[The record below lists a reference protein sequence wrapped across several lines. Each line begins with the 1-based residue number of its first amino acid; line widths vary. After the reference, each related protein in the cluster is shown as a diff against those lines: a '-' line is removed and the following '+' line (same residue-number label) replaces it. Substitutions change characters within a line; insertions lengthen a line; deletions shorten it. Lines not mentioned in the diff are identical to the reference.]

1 MRFQKSGICGRNILV
16 AHGPFHAQHPTFHI
30 HHLTPNIPHPTLHTQ
45 HSQHP
50 SLPAKYLCL
59 SSAPAAQS
67 VLLTSTPHGFCVD
80 LWHLREKYSCAA
92 WHIPNPIFHLPHPTS
107 NISHSTFSTL
117 LPQIYTLFPVAPRP
131 ASKYAILSAS
141 LQPPDNQPFTIQ
153 AFPRHLP
160 NTPFPTTKRHLSSHD
175 PCPFEAPSLTFR
187 TSIPKPPQP
196 DTCPTPAPPFAYA
209 LSTRPNSPPNPPK
222 PCLPALCFT
231 QNPDPTFPPNIFNVV
246 WFSSYRLLGVERG
259 MIYQV
264 DSWIDGLGMMQKC
277 NERST
282 FAVVAQSA
290 AVEQATE

>member
-1 MRFQKSGICGRNILV
+1 MAHSTLNIQ
-16 AHGPFHAQHPTFHI
+16 HFTSIISHPTFH
-30 HHLTPNIPHPTLHTQ
+30 IPHPTLHTP

-141 LQPPDNQPFTIQ
+141 LQPPNIQPLIFRSPLRQI
-153 AFPRHLP
+153 P
-160 NTPFPTTKRHLSSHD
+160 NTPFPTTKRHLSTLHL
-175 PCPFEAPSLTFR
+175 CPFEAPSLTFR
-187 TSIPKPPQP
+187 LSIPKPPQP
-196 DTCPTPAPPFAYA
+196 DTCPTPAPPSAYG
-209 LSTRPNSPPNPPK
+209 LSTRPHFASEPLK

>member
-1 MRFQKSGICGRNILV
+1 M
-16 AHGPFHAQHPTFHI
+16 
-30 HHLTPNIPHPTLHTQ
+30 
-45 HSQHP
+45 
-50 SLPAKYLCL
+50 
-59 SSAPAAQS
+59 
-67 VLLTSTPHGFCVD
+67 PHGTF
-80 LWHLREKYSCAA
+80 L
-92 WHIPNPIFHLPHPTS
+92 IPPLPMRRT
-107 NISHSTFSTL
+107 HSTFSTL
-117 LPQIYTLFPVAPRP
+117 LPQIYTLFSVAPRP

-153 AFPRHLP
+153 AFPHHLT
-160 NTPFPTTKRHLSSHD
+160 NAPFPTTKRHLSTHD

-196 DTCPTPAPPFAYA
+196 DTCPTPAPPLAYG
-209 LSTRPNSPPNPPK
+209 LSTRPNSPPKPPK
-222 PCLPALCFT
+222 PRLPALCFT
-231 QNPDPTFPPNIFNVV
+231 QNSDTRFAPNIFNVV

-290 AVEQATE
+290 AVEQAT